1 MKLSAEKWPLLL
13 LLLLLML
20 QRLAVSDELTKVL
33 SSHNIL
39 CCVNC
44 QQA

>member
-33 SSHNIL
+33 SSHIL

>member
-1 MKLSAEKWPLLL
+1 MKLSAEKWP

-44 QQA
+44 QRA

>member
-1 MKLSAEKWPLLL
+1 MKLSAEKWPL